1 MPVPFGLGLLVR
13 SVRVSRF
20 TAAIVVLFALVPST
34 TAGAALPEWWEDM
47 SQTSATGAAAA
58 EGQGHRSEGPLLE
71 EELLEAAPIGAPS
84 AVRPTDDDIAARVLR
99 RPSGAGSRYG
109 MQPGDVLQ
117 ISVWREAEL
126 EREVEVSPDGF
137 IAYPLIGEVA
147 VSGLSIEEVRVEIV
161 RRLKEFVPRAV
172 VTVSLKEMR
181 GNRVYV
187 LGKVNRPGVFPF
199 FDSLDVMQALSL
211 AGGGA
216 RFAEL
221 EHIKIIRRD
230 GDQQRSIQFDYLQV
244 QRGER
249 LDQNIQLRSGD
260 TVLVP

>member
-1 MPVPFGLGLLVR
+1 MR
-13 SVRVSRF
+13 SVRVFRL
-20 TAAIVVLFALVPST
+20 TAAIVVLLAFHSSSAL
-34 TAGAALPEWWEDM
+34 ADALPEWWQDM
-47 SQTSATGAAAA
+47 SRSADAAGAGGDAAQTG
-58 EGQGHRSEGPLLE
+58 GHGHDGPVLE
-71 EELLEAAPIGAPS
+71 ELPIGAPV
-84 AVRPTDDDIAARVLR
+84 AARPSDDEIAARALQ
-99 RPSGAGSRYG
+99 RPSGPVSRYG

-117 ISVWREAEL
+117 ISVWRETEL
-126 EREVEVSPDGF
+126 EREVQVSPDGF

-147 VSGLSIEEVRVEIV
+147 VAGLSVEEVRVEIV

-187 LGKVNRPGVFPF
+187 LGKVNRPGVYPF
-199 FDSLDVMQALSL
+199 YDNLDVMQALSL

-221 EHIKIIRRD
+221 DHIRIIRRD
-230 GDQQRSIQFDYLQV
+230 GERQRTIPFDYLQV
-244 QRGER
+244 QRGEL

-260 TVLVP
+260 IVLVP